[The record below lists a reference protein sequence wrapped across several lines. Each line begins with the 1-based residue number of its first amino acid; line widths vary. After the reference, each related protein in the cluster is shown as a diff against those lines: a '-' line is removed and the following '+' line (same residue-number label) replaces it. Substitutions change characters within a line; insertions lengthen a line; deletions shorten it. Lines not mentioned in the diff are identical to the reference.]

1 MRRSSLAFLVLLAA
15 CMASLGACATT
26 GPSERDAQS
35 LAMYN
40 AHAGAPVDKFR
51 YYGRLTRWQPLGDE
65 ALAVWT
71 RPNEAWLLD
80 LTGTCQDL
88 EYTHAIGLT
97 DNLGMVHARFDKVL
111 VLSRASVNLPCH
123 IARIR
128 PLDVKALKAAQSDA
142 REARASH
149 QPSGT

>member
-1 MRRSSLAFLVLLAA
+1 MRRTSLAFLAAIAA
-15 CMASLGACATT
+15 CMASLGACATD
-26 GPSERDAQS
+26 PSARDAES
-35 LAMYN
+35 LALYN

-51 YYGRLTRWQPLGDE
+51 YYGRLSRWTPLGDE

-71 RPNEAWLLD
+71 RPNEAWLLN
-80 LTGTCQDL
+80 LTGPCQDL

-97 DNLGMVHARFDKVL
+97 DSLGMVHARFDKVL

-128 PLDVKALKAAQSDA
+128 PLDVKALKAARSDA
-142 REARASH
+142 RAVRQGD